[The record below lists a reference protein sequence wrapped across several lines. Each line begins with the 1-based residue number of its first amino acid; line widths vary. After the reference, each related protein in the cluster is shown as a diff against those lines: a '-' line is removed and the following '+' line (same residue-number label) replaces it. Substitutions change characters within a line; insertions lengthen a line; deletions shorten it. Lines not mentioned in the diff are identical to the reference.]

1 MTQKGNV
8 LKREKIE
15 GWLKK
20 KSFKCTQKAATARCS
35 RRTAA
40 PSTPRDPQHL
50 WTGCQKHAGSSL
62 HLHRSLKEATSATPT
77 SKSAFSSSY
86 FGPAAALESVKTTTT
101 TQGHLFLQAP
111 GWKNPPTITLHSLS
125 CSDAVTF
132 QIHTSQPQ
140 RVSARRRLSSS
151 ESLHLLLE

>member
-15 GWLKK
+15 GWF
-20 KSFKCTQKAATARCS
+20 FKRTQKAAFARCS
-35 RRTAA
+35 RSTAA
-40 PSTPRDPQHL
+40 PSTPRDPQHHR
-50 WTGCQKHAGSSL
+50 TGCQKHAGSSL
-62 HLHRSLKEATSATPT
+62 HLHRSLIEATSATPT

-86 FGPAAALESVKTTTT
+86 FGPAAALESVKTTTTT

-151 ESLHLLLE
+151 ESLDLLLE